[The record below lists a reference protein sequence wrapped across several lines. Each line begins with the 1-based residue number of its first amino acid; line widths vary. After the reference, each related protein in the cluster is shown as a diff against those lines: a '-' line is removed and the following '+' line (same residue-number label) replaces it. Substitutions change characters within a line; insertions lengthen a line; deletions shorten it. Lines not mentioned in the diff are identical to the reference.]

1 MTRLFLTKSDARPYE
16 TPMAIPLASSPL
28 VRVRVGV
35 RVGVR
40 GRVRVHLEAEDIDVA

>member
-28 VRVRVGV
+28 RVRVRV
-35 RVGVR
+35 RVR
-40 GRVRVHLEAEDIDVA
+40 G